1 MVPGRYGIPY
11 YGRNS
16 LEGVEVEVVR
26 MTVGMRREVL
36 MSNSLEG
43 VEVMCQPT
51 NASAF
56 LSNQ

>member
-43 VEVMCQPT
+43 VEVQDVV
-51 NASAF
+51 
-56 LSNQ
+56 